1 MNFEASLKRLDEITA
16 LLEGGGL
23 ELEESLKLFAE
34 GTELLSQCEKYL
46 NSAELKIK
54 KLFEGGAEDE

>member
-1 MNFEASLKRLDEITA
+1 MNFEASLKRLEEITA
-16 LLEGGGL
+16 LLENGGL

-34 GTELLSQCEKYL
+34 GTSLLSECEKYL

-54 KLFEGGAEDE
+54 KLFEGGVGDE